1 MSGILG
7 CGNSRNNASVAAS
20 SPGVLAMA
28 ENGADCVLPVRW
40 STLTT
45 WQAAHQRLAS
55 PSPLT
60 TSPADAALS
69 RIEIEKSTAKNL
81 DMRPQRLGGIDLTGW
96 FAGVRCYAAQ

>member
-7 CGNSRNNASVAAS
+7 CGSSRNNASVAAS

-40 STLTT
+40 STLTK

-55 PSPLT
+55 LSPLA
-60 TSPADAALS
+60 TSAADAALS
-69 RIEIEKSTAKNL
+69 GIEIEKSTAKNL
-81 DMRPQRLGGIDLTGW
+81 DMRPRSLRGIDPTGW
-96 FAGVRCYAAQ
+96 LRGSPL